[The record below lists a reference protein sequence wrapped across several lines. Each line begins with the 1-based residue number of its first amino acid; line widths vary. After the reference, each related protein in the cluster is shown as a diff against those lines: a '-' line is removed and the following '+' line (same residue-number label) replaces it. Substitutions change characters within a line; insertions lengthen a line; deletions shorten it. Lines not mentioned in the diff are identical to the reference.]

1 MAVEASYKA
10 GFGFMDPSQSDFDDM
25 ELTKKALDDTRASSQ
40 QRPISDTYEL
50 LKAQAFNES

>member
-10 GFGFMDPSQSDFDDM
+10 GFGFMDPSQSDFDEM

-40 QRPISDTYEL
+40 
-50 LKAQAFNES
+50 